1 MEFKWEIHVPQISRI
16 YTDFSFYYILPAD
29 ETYSVRFTQIFRH
42 SWAPLGKRF
51 FLPLRLSCKESS
63 TFLTKPLFPQERED
77 VAGDA
82 IALPEFWSASG
93 ACALKGWLRFFYAI
107 KLRLFVA
114 WRKTLWHMMLDEA
127 INHFCN
133 SDS

>member
-42 SWAPLGKRF
+42 SWPPLAKRF

-93 ACALKGWLRFFYAI
+93 ACARKGLAGV
-107 KLRLFVA
+107 L
-114 WRKTLWHMMLDEA
+114 TQ
-127 INHFCN
+127 
-133 SDS
+133 